1 MPAHLTAELVPPLL
15 FCLLVADLYV
25 VEDLG
30 VEAELYFPGVL
41 LDFKMVIGGE
51 RLGWGWFA

>member
-1 MPAHLTAELVPPLL
+1 MPAHLTAELVPPLR
-15 FCLLVADLYV
+15 FPIADFYV
-25 VEDLG
+25 VENLG
-30 VEAELYFPGVL
+30 IEAELYFPGVL

>member
-15 FCLLVADLYV
+15 FRLLVADLYV
-25 VEDLG
+25 VENLG

-41 LDFKMVIGGE
+41 RDFKMVIGGE